1 VRFGSSRRAI
11 RYITAFGGGSAAI
24 PLASWRLKHA
34 PFILFILHSTY
45 NHFFTRSTSL
55 SIMAANDF
63 HLEGKL
69 LVKGETTQVSA
80 SFSKRELVLEV
91 PGQYTQYVKFELKQA
106 KCAELDKYNVGD
118 QLKVH
123 FNIDGREWQGKY
135 FTNLSAW
142 RIERVS
148 ATAQGGSNGG
158 GGSYSTPL
166 PTAQDEPK
174 YNTNTVSTN
183 DDGGDD
189 LPF

>member
-1 VRFGSSRRAI
+1 
-11 RYITAFGGGSAAI
+11 
-24 PLASWRLKHA
+24 
-34 PFILFILHSTY
+34 
-45 NHFFTRSTSL
+45 
-55 SIMAANDF
+55 MAANDF

-80 SFSKRELVLEV
+80 TFTKRELVLEV

-142 RIERVS
+142 RIESVS
-148 ATAQGGSNGG
+148 ASQGGGNNGG
-158 GGSYSTPL
+158 GSSYNTPL
-166 PTAQDEPK
+166 PTAQDEPRTS
-174 YNTNTVSTN
+174 NAVVSN
-183 DDGGDD
+183 DNDGDD
-189 LPF
+189 RPF